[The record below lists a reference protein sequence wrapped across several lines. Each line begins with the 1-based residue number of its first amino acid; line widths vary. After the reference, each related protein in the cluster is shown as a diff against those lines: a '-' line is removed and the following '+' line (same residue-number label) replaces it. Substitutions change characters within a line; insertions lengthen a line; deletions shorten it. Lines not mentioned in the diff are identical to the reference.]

1 MTMRQTTIR
10 TKPEQVKQQ
19 WRVVDADGKR
29 LGRLAAEVAQVLMGK
44 HRPDYTPHID
54 TGDPVIVLNA
64 EKIVMTGRKAEQ
76 RLMTFYSGYAGGLR
90 VETYE
95 TLLERQPDRVIERA
109 VARMLP
115 KGRLGRQ
122 MIDKLKVYKGAE
134 HPHAAQQ
141 PIPMDI

>member
-10 TKPEQVKQQ
+10 TKPEQLKQQ

-134 HPHAAQQ
+134 HPHSAQQ
-141 PIPMDI
+141 PVPLDI